1 MFFLTSLFA
10 DEEMFP
16 GFLFGIVWAGSEI
29 RVSV

>member
-10 DEEMFP
+10 EEEVLP
-16 GFLFGIVWAGSEI
+16 GFLFGIVLAGSEI